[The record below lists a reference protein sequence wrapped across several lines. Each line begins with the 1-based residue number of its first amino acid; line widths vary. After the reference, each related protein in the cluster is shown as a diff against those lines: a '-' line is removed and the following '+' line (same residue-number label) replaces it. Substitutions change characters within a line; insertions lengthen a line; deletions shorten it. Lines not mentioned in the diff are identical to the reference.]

1 MQRSHLVA
9 SFAYAII
16 AKIMRRQS
24 ANPCLRIFNL
34 SDSPDNQDPVFTIPN
49 LEHYRHRKSPLSA
62 PRLRKNKA
70 MCFVFLSKE
79 SRQCAVLISAV
90 YTSKFAGI

>member
-1 MQRSHLVA
+1 MVHCLITDKENTFFVVIVQIYFLL
-9 SFAYAII
+9 II
-16 AKIMRRQS
+16 ITK
-24 ANPCLRIFNL
+24 PPNL
-34 SDSPDNQDPVFTIPN
+34 IEVPVVHFYLTTPN